1 MTRGL
6 GILRGLFKSSESR
19 LDGLEVLDVGHD
31 IVPQEAQDGL
41 LSALVGIGCDGSTS
55 LEEKDLRSSSGGESL
70 GDTGGLFDLQNR
82 RRDRPEDEDH
92 ELAEANVGGGGK
104 CLLKLQNSGID
115 KGEEGWLKLLIGLS
129 TIGLELWANLGFK
142 IFGGLEEDN
151 EVPLQV
157 LSSELRSI
165 PIGLLNASA
174 KWTPRTFSSTFVS
187 GAE

>member
-6 GILRGLFKSSESR
+6 GMLKGWFRSSESR
-19 LDGLEVLDVGHD
+19 PDVLEVLEVGHD

-41 LSALVGIGCDGSTS
+41 LSAFISIGCDGPTS
-55 LEEKDLRSSSGGESL
+55 LGEKNLWSSSGGEPL
-70 GDTGGLFDLQNR
+70 GDAGGLFDLQNR

-104 CLLKLQNSGID
+104 CLLKLRNSGID
-115 KGEEGWLKLLIGLS
+115 KGDDGWLKLLIGLS
-129 TIGLELWANLGFK
+129 TTGLGLWLSFGFE

-174 KWTPRTFSSTFVS
+174 KCTPRTFSSTFVS